1 MNAIILSLI
10 KFIICDQRFNDDEI
24 PHTRLYRFWQDSQ
37 NKKAHRV
44 EDFDSIGM
52 GSSF

>member
-1 MNAIILSLI
+1 MNVLILFLVKLI
-10 KFIICDQRFNDDEI
+10 LNDQRFYDEEI
-24 PHTRLYRFWQDSQ
+24 PNTRLYRFWLDSQ
-37 NKKAHRV
+37 KNKAHRV